1 MLGHDLARW
10 QKDDFDGFRK
20 CDDSRLADG
29 LIGGGNFDVRSVDDL
44 RVVERG
50 KHAAVTFIDLLR
62 ISKPQTV
69 RELGIV
75 WIGSGLI
82 RRFERSWD
90 AVCRRRRVAR
100 TCFFVRALFL
110 YGCIDG
116 FVV

>member
-1 MLGHDLARW
+1 MA
-10 QKDDFDGFRK
+10 KDDFDGFGK
-20 CDDSRLADG
+20 CDDGRLADG

-44 RVVERG
+44 CVVERG
-50 KHAAVTFIDLLR
+50 KHAAVTLINFLR
-62 ISKPQTV
+62 ISKPQAV
-69 RELGIV
+69 RELGVV
-75 WIGSGLI
+75 WNGSGLI
-82 RRFERSWD
+82 RCFERSWD